1 MKQAYR
7 RWVCGL
13 LGGVLLI
20 LLACGAVVYAVD
32 PCLYYRMPQTWE
44 PVFFNER
51 WQAAG
56 IVKHVE
62 ADTVLLGTSMT
73 ANYRGSEIGEIFG
86 GTAVRVT
93 VPDGRYGEF
102 DAVTET
108 LFRHQSPERVIF
120 ALDLNTL
127 GRNED
132 GADSAMPMYLYN
144 ESRLDDVRYLL
155 NKDALYYS
163 AYVLLS
169 QRWGGGEPLDE
180 SFVWETGIWW
190 NHMTA
195 LEGYERPA
203 QSAETADPA
212 EACRR
217 AAENLA
223 VMGRWFREHP
233 DTQFEVFLS
242 PYSMLFWDK
251 SARLGQTEAMLAVL
265 ELACE
270 ELTGYDN
277 VRLHGCLM
285 DREIVDDLDYYCDHL
300 HHSREACRLV
310 LEKIAGEEVLLTK
323 ENVAETLA
331 NWRTFV
337 VNYDYEKFWDEAFW
351 MAWNAAKAAQSAS

>member
-32 PCLYYRMPQTWE
+32 PCLYYRMPEKWK

-73 ANYRGSEIGEIFG
+73 ANYRGSEIGEVFG

-102 DAVTET
+102 DAVMET

-144 ESRLDDVRYLL
+144 GSRLDDIRYLL

-203 QSAETADPA
+203 QSAETADPQ

-223 VMGRWFREHP
+223 VMARWFREHP

-251 SARLGQTEAMLAVL
+251 SARLGQTEAMLAAL

-310 LEKIAGEEVLLTK
+310 LEKIAGEDVLLTK

>member
-13 LGGVLLI
+13 LGGILLI
-20 LLACGAVVYAVD
+20 LLACGAFVFAVD
-32 PCLYYRMPQTWE
+32 PCLYYRMPRGRSL
-44 PVFFNER
+44 VFFNER

-73 ANYRGSEIGEIFG
+73 ANYRGSEIGEIFD

-93 VPDGRYGEF
+93 LPDGRYSEF
-102 DAVTET
+102 DAVMET

-127 GRNED
+127 GRGED
-132 GADSAMPMYLYN
+132 AADGAMPMYLYN
-144 ESRLDDVRYLL
+144 DSVADDIHYLL

-163 AYVLLS
+163 FYALLG
-169 QRWGGGEPLDE
+169 QRWGGTTLDE

-195 LEGYERPA
+195 LEGYDRPA
-203 QSAETADPA
+203 QSAETADPQ

-223 VMGRWFREHP
+223 VMSRWFRGHP

-251 SARLGQTEAMLAVL
+251 SARLGQTEAMLSVL

-310 LEKIAGEEVLLTK
+310 LEKIAAEEVLLTK

-331 NWRTFV
+331 NWRRFV
-337 VNYDYEKFWDEAFW
+337 VNYDYEKFWDESFW
-351 MAWNAAKAAQSAS
+351 VAWNAAKAAESAP